1 MRRVVITGVGA
12 VSPCGADTAS
22 TWGALREGRSGI
34 GPITLF
40 DASAYATQIAGEC
53 RDFDPEKYIEKKRL
67 REGDRFIH
75 LAVGASHL
83 AVEAAG
89 IADLNEEQ
97 KERTGTFIG
106 VGICGLGL
114 IEQQAKVLFE
124 KGPRRMTPYFI
135 PGTIANLAPGTVS
148 MRYGFKGPSYTTTSA
163 CSSGAHAIGEAF
175 RWIARGDIDLAVA
188 GGSEAAVTGLGIGG
202 FNAMRAL
209 SKRNDAPE
217 KASRPYDKDRDGF
230 VMGEGSGIMILE
242 EREHAL
248 RRGANI
254 LCEILGYGA
263 TADAHHL
270 SQPAPEGEGAQRAMR
285 AALKDAK
292 LDAGYGMSDDA
303 HHITAP
309 DPIGSGAA
317 LAMRWALADA
327 GEVPASVRYVNAHG
341 TSTEVGDITELEAI
355 EKVFGAHAKSGLL
368 ISATKSMTGHLLGAA
383 GGLEAVI
390 TVLAIHDGVIPPTI
404 NLDNPDERAAGF
416 DLVPHTSR
424 QKRVEVALSNS
435 FGFGGTNVALIFKR
449 HG

>member
-1 MRRVVITGVGA
+1 

-83 AVEAAG
+83 AVESAG
-89 IADLNEEQ
+89 IANLSDEQ

-114 IEQQAKVLFE
+114 IEQQAKVLLE

-135 PGTIANLAPGTVS
+135 PGAIANLAPGTVS

-175 RWIARGDIDLAVA
+175 RWIARGDIDMAVA

-209 SKRNDAPE
+209 SKRNDAPT
-217 KASRPYDKDRDGF
+217 KASRPYDVDRDGF
-230 VMGEGSGIMILE
+230 VMSEGAGLMVLE
-242 EREHAL
+242 ERESAV
-248 RRGANI
+248 RRGAHI
-254 LCEILGYGA
+254 LAEILGYGA

-292 LDAGYGMSDDA
+292 LDARDVG
-303 HHITAP
+303 
-309 DPIGSGAA
+309 
-317 LAMRWALADA
+317 
-327 GEVPASVRYVNAHG
+327 YVNAHG
-341 TSTEVGDITELEAI
+341 TSTEAGDITELEAI
-355 EKVFGAHAKSGLL
+355 EKVFGDHARSGLL

-390 TVLAIHDGVIPPTI
+390 TVLAIEDEVIPPTI

-416 DLVPHTSR
+416 DLVPHTAR
-424 QKRVEVALSNS
+424 QKRVDVALSNS

-449 HG
+449 HA

>member
-1 MRRVVITGVGA
+1 VITGVGA

-40 DASAYATQIAGEC
+40 DASAHATQIAGEC

-75 LAVGASHL
+75 LAIGASSL
-83 AVEAAG
+83 AVEKAG
-89 IADLNEEQ
+89 IADLNDEQ

-114 IEQQAKVLFE
+114 IEAQAKVLHE

-135 PGTIANLAPGTVS
+135 PGAIANLAPGQVS

-175 RWIARGDIDLAVA
+175 RWIARGDIDMAVA
-188 GGSEAAVTGLGIGG
+188 GGAEAAVTGLGIGG

-209 SKRNDAPE
+209 SKRNDAPT

-230 VMGEGSGIMILE
+230 VMSEGAGILVLE
-242 EREHAL
+242 ERAHAL
-248 RRGANI
+248 KRGAHI
-254 LCEILGYGA
+254 HAEILGYGA
-263 TADAHHL
+263 TADAYHL

-292 LDAGYGMSDDA
+292 LEARDVG
-303 HHITAP
+303 
-309 DPIGSGAA
+309 
-317 LAMRWALADA
+317 
-327 GEVPASVRYVNAHG
+327 YVNAHG

-355 EKVFGAHAKSGLL
+355 EKVFGAHARSGLL

-390 TVLAIHDGVIPPTI
+390 SVLALEDGVIPPTI
-404 NLDNPDERAAGF
+404 NLENPDERATGF
-416 DLVPHTSR
+416 DLVPHVAR
-424 QKRVEVALSNS
+424 QTRVEVALSNS

-449 HG
+449 HA